1 MAVALVAVA
10 HRLAHALVH
19 VSAAGGRTQPP
30 LATPF
35 FAPTWL
41 SSTLCTLAVA
51 VIRGTG
57 MAIAFVYRDGRG
69 RDCSEPPPKAG
80 RGLVHGIRLLRGFIT
95 LKVLIDPH
103 SPGLVV
109 GGIPLRDRAAPIQPT
124 RLAHPVEE
132 APGGRPL
139 LGALPVSG

>member
-1 MAVALVAVA
+1 M
-10 HRLAHALVH
+10 
-19 VSAAGGRTQPP
+19 G
-30 LATPF
+30 
-35 FAPTWL
+35 
-41 SSTLCTLAVA
+41 
-51 VIRGTG
+51 
-57 MAIAFVYRDGRG
+57 
-69 RDCSEPPPKAG
+69 DCSEPPPKAG
-80 RGLVHGIRLLRGFIT
+80 RGLVHEIRLLRGFIT